1 MNKWL
6 TGVHFSGIIIANL
19 KRNEEIAMKKQEN
32 NQTILLN
39 NVSWQTW
46 RR

>member
-1 MNKWL
+1 L
-6 TGVHFSGIIIANL
+6 TGIRFSGIMITTL
-19 KRNEEIAMKKQEN
+19 KRNEEIAMKKQVN